1 LLLGLA
7 IAVSLQE
14 RLRWSEYFCH
24 PGYRDEKEEIE
35 LMAALCCS
43 CEQGT
48 PIWGEAWWVGGG
60 QYRWVFFDDDKT
72 SETYAEQVTHCRGC
86 GNTLERK
93 EMRAAVLSG
102 G

>member
-1 LLLGLA
+1 
-7 IAVSLQE
+7 
-14 RLRWSEYFCH
+14 
-24 PGYRDEKEEIE
+24 
-35 LMAALCCS
+35 MAALVCS

-60 QYRWVFFDDDKT
+60 QYRWVFFDDEKT

-86 GNTLERK
+86 GKPLERK